1 MLLPHM
7 NWIISNLIKKNS
19 LFYADC
25 TQEEKKNH
33 WKASSP
39 CPHPSP
45 PESKQSESK
54 QNNPPK
60 QTDKQQ
66 NYVAIVF

>member
-1 MLLPHM
+1 MRIVPKRKKKSLESL
-7 NWIISNLIKKNS
+7 ISLS
-19 LFYADC
+19 
-25 TQEEKKNH
+25 
-33 WKASSP
+33 
-39 CPHPSP
+39 SP
-45 PESKQSESK
+45 PELKQGESK

>member
-1 MLLPHM
+1 MPLPHI
-7 NWIISNLIKKNS
+7 NWIISNLIRKNS

-25 TQEEKKNH
+25 TQEKKYH
-33 WKASSP
+33 SKASSP
-39 CPHPSP
+39 PPYPLP

-60 QTDKQQ
+60 QTDKQ
-66 NYVAIVF
+66 